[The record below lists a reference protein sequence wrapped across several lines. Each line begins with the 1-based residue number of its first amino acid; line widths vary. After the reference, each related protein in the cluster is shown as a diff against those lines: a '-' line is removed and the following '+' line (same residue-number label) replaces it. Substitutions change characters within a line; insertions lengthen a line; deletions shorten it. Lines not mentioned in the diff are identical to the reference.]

1 MKNVHHPVRVNLGS
15 SDYGCHV
22 EGGQKEAP
30 QAALARPGLPVPP
43 LLAHSLWAGTQ
54 AHTSRRSREHGLGQ
68 TQSLRRL
75 TLRAVVSWP
84 AVATAAIFGSPIQH
98 EGGNG
103 LRVPRYPLEQCTSE
117 QLGQEHRLS
126 HRSCS
131 GTIHGLPV
139 ANLSLLCS
147 CRPDLEG
154 PWAPGLSHR
163 SCSGTIHGLP
173 VANLSLLC
181 SCRPDLEGPWA
192 PARIAPGLA
201 LLLCCPVL
209 SSAYALVDAD
219 DVMTKEEQI
228 FLLHR
233 AQAQCEKRL
242 KEVLQRPA
250 NIMES
255 DKGWTSTSTSGKPRK
270 DKPSGKL
277 YPESEEDK
285 EAPTGSRYRGR
296 PCLPEW
302 DHILCWPLGAPGEVV
317 AVPCPDYIYDF
328 NHKGHAYRRCDRNGS
343 WELVPGHN
351 RTWANYSECVK
362 FLTNE
367 TREREVFDRLGM
379 IYTVGYSVS
388 LASLTVAVLILA
400 YFRRLHCTR
409 NYIHMHLFLSFM
421 LRAVSIFVKD
431 AVLYSGATLDE
442 AERLTEEELRTI
454 AQAPLPPATAAAGYA
469 GCRVA
474 VTFFLYFLATN
485 YYWILVEGLYLH
497 SLIFMAFFSEKKYLW
512 GFTVFG
518 WGLPA
523 VFVAVW
529 VSVRA
534 TLANTGCWDLSSG
547 NKKWIIQVPILAS
560 IVLNFILFINIV
572 RVLATKLRET
582 NAGRCDTRQQYRKL
596 LKSTLVLMP
605 LFGVH
610 YIVFMATPY
619 TEVSG
624 TLWQVQMHYEMLF
637 NSFQGF
643 FVAIIYCFCNGEVQ
657 AEIKKSWSRWT
668 LALDFKR
675 KARSGSSSYSYG
687 PMVSH
692 TSVTNVGPRVGLGLP
707 LSPRLLPTATTNGHP
722 QLPGHAKP
730 GAPALETLET
740 TPPAVAAPKDDGF
753 LNGSCSGLDEEASGP
768 ERPPALLQ
776 EEWET
781 VM

>member
-1 MKNVHHPVRVNLGS
+1 
-15 SDYGCHV
+15 
-22 EGGQKEAP
+22 
-30 QAALARPGLPVPP
+30 
-43 LLAHSLWAGTQ
+43 
-54 AHTSRRSREHGLGQ
+54 
-68 TQSLRRL
+68 
-75 TLRAVVSWP
+75 
-84 AVATAAIFGSPIQH
+84 
-98 EGGNG
+98 
-103 LRVPRYPLEQCTSE
+103 
-117 QLGQEHRLS
+117 
-126 HRSCS
+126 
-131 GTIHGLPV
+131 
-139 ANLSLLCS
+139 
-147 CRPDLEG
+147 
-154 PWAPGLSHR
+154 
-163 SCSGTIHGLP
+163 
-173 VANLSLLC
+173 
-181 SCRPDLEGPWA
+181 
-192 PARIAPGLA
+192 
-201 LLLCCPVL
+201 
-209 SSAYALVDAD
+209 
-219 DVMTKEEQI
+219 MTKEEQI
-228 FLLHR
+228 LLLHR
-233 AQAQCEKRL
+233 AQAQCEKQL
-242 KEVLQRPA
+242 KEFLRPA
-250 NIMES
+250 DIMES
-255 DKGWTSTSTSGKPRK
+255 DQSWTSVPTSEKPEK
-270 DKPSGKL
+270 EKASEKFP
-277 YPESEEDK
+277 PESEELD
-285 EAPTGSRYRGR
+285 EAPTGGRHQGR
-296 PCLPEW
+296 PCMPEW
-302 DHILCWPLGAPGEVV
+302 DHLLCWPLGAPGEVV

-328 NHKGHAYRRCDRNGS
+328 NHNGHAYRRCDSNGS
-343 WELVPGHN
+343 WELAPGHN

-367 TREREVFDRLGM
+367 TREREVFDRLGK

-388 LASLTVAVLILA
+388 LASLTVAVLILV

-421 LRAVSIFVKD
+421 LRAVSIFIKD
-431 AVLYSGATLDE
+431 AVLYSGAGLDE
-442 AERLTEEELRTI
+442 TERLTEDELRTI
-454 AQAPLPPATAAAGYA
+454 AQAPPPPATATAGSA

-474 VTFFLYFLATN
+474 VTLFLYFLATN

-523 VFVAVW
+523 TFVAVW
-529 VSVRA
+529 VGVRA
-534 TLANTGCWDLSSG
+534 TMANTGCWDLSSG

-643 FVAIIYCFCNGEVQ
+643 FVAVIYCFCNGEVQ

-692 TSVTNVGPRVGLGLP
+692 TSVTNVGPRAGLGLP
-707 LSPRLLPTATTNGHP
+707 LSPRLLPAATTNGHL
-722 QLPGHAKP
+722 QLPSHTKP
-730 GAPALETLET
+730 GPPALEN
-740 TPPAVAAPKDDGF
+740 TPPATAAPKGDGF
-753 LNGSCSGLDEEASGP
+753 LNGSCSGLDEETAEP

>member
-1 MKNVHHPVRVNLGS
+1 M
-15 SDYGCHV
+15 
-22 EGGQKEAP
+22 
-30 QAALARPGLPVPP
+30 
-43 LLAHSLWAGTQ
+43 GT
-54 AHTSRRSREHGLGQ
+54 
-68 TQSLRRL
+68 
-75 TLRAVVSWP
+75 
-84 AVATAAIFGSPIQH
+84 
-98 EGGNG
+98 
-103 LRVPRYPLEQCTSE
+103 
-117 QLGQEHRLS
+117 
-126 HRSCS
+126 
-131 GTIHGLPV
+131 
-139 ANLSLLCS
+139 
-147 CRPDLEG
+147 
-154 PWAPGLSHR
+154 
-163 SCSGTIHGLP
+163 
-173 VANLSLLC
+173 
-181 SCRPDLEGPWA
+181 
-192 PARIAPGLA
+192 ARIAPGLA

-400 YFRRLHCTR
+400 YFRWAGREALAQLPAHAHPAPPTRCSLLH
-409 NYIHMHLFLSFM
+409 
-421 LRAVSIFVKD
+421 
-431 AVLYSGATLDE
+431 
-442 AERLTEEELRTI
+442 
-454 AQAPLPPATAAAGYA
+454 APLPPATAAGYA

>member
-1 MKNVHHPVRVNLGS
+1 MG
-15 SDYGCHV
+15 
-22 EGGQKEAP
+22 A
-30 QAALARPGLPVPP
+30 
-43 LLAHSLWAGTQ
+43 
-54 AHTSRRSREHGLGQ
+54 
-68 TQSLRRL
+68 
-75 TLRAVVSWP
+75 
-84 AVATAAIFGSPIQH
+84 
-98 EGGNG
+98 
-103 LRVPRYPLEQCTSE
+103 
-117 QLGQEHRLS
+117 
-126 HRSCS
+126 
-131 GTIHGLPV
+131 
-139 ANLSLLCS
+139 
-147 CRPDLEG
+147 
-154 PWAPGLSHR
+154 
-163 SCSGTIHGLP
+163 
-173 VANLSLLC
+173 
-181 SCRPDLEGPWA
+181 
-192 PARIAPGLA
+192 ARIAPGLA

-250 NIMES
+250 DIMES
-255 DKGWTSTSTSGKPRK
+255 DKVWASASTSGKPRK
-270 DKPSGKL
+270 EKSSGKL
-277 YPESEEDK
+277 FPESEEDK
-285 EAPTGSRYRGR
+285 ELPTGSRRRGR

-302 DHILCWPLGAPGEVV
+302 DHILCWPPGAAGEVV

-442 AERLTEEELRTI
+442 AERLTEEELRAI
-454 AQAPLPPATAAAGYA
+454 AQAPPPPAAAAAGYA

-523 VFVAVW
+523 IFVAVW

-560 IVLNFILFINIV
+560 IVLNFVLFINII

-657 AEIKKSWSRWT
+657 AEVKKSWSRWT

-692 TSVTNVGPRVGLGLP
+692 TSVTNVGPRAGLGLP
-707 LSPRLLPTATTNGHP
+707 LSPRLLPAATTNGHP
-722 QLPGHAKP
+722 QLPGHTKP
-730 GAPALETLET
+730 GASALQT
-740 TPPAVAAPKDDGF
+740 TPPAVAMPKDDGF
-753 LNGSCSGLDEEASGP
+753 LNGSCSGLDEEASAP
-768 ERPPALLQ
+768 ERPPTLLQ

>member
-1 MKNVHHPVRVNLGS
+1 MG
-15 SDYGCHV
+15 
-22 EGGQKEAP
+22 A
-30 QAALARPGLPVPP
+30 
-43 LLAHSLWAGTQ
+43 
-54 AHTSRRSREHGLGQ
+54 
-68 TQSLRRL
+68 
-75 TLRAVVSWP
+75 
-84 AVATAAIFGSPIQH
+84 
-98 EGGNG
+98 
-103 LRVPRYPLEQCTSE
+103 
-117 QLGQEHRLS
+117 
-126 HRSCS
+126 
-131 GTIHGLPV
+131 
-139 ANLSLLCS
+139 
-147 CRPDLEG
+147 
-154 PWAPGLSHR
+154 
-163 SCSGTIHGLP
+163 
-173 VANLSLLC
+173 
-181 SCRPDLEGPWA
+181 
-192 PARIAPGLA
+192 ARIAPGLA

-209 SSAYALVDAD
+209 SSAYVLVDAD

-250 NIMES
+250 DIMES
-255 DKGWTSTSTSGKPRK
+255 DKGWASASTSGKPK
-270 DKPSGKL
+270 KEKASGKL

-285 EAPTGSRYRGR
+285 EVSTGTRHRGR

-317 AVPCPDYIYDF
+317 AMPCPDYIYDF

-442 AERLTEEELRTI
+442 AERLTEEELRAI
-454 AQAPLPPATAAAGYA
+454 AQAPPPPAAAAGYV
-469 GCRVA
+469 GCRVT

-512 GFTVFG
+512 GFTIFG

-523 VFVAVW
+523 IFVAVW

-582 NAGRCDTRQQYRKL
+582 NAGRCDTRQQYRCSNPHWCSCRSL
-596 LKSTLVLMP
+596 ASTTSSSWP
-605 LFGVH
+605 RH
-610 YIVFMATPY
+610 TPR
-619 TEVSG
+619 S
-624 TLWQVQMHYEMLF
+624 
-637 NSFQGF
+637 QG
-643 FVAIIYCFCNGEVQ
+643 
-657 AEIKKSWSRWT
+657 
-668 LALDFKR
+668 
-675 KARSGSSSYSYG
+675 RSGKSRCTTRCSSTPS
-687 PMVSH
+687 
-692 TSVTNVGPRVGLGLP
+692 RDF
-707 LSPRLLPTATTNGHP
+707 LSPSYTVSATARYRLRSRNPGAAGHWHWTSSARHAAGAAATATVRWCLT
-722 QLPGHAKP
+722 Q
-730 GAPALETLET
+730 
-740 TPPAVAAPKDDGF
+740 V
-753 LNGSCSGLDEEASGP
+753 
-768 ERPPALLQ
+768 
-776 EEWET
+776 
-781 VM
+781 

>member
-1 MKNVHHPVRVNLGS
+1 MKSPRGRGRGAVLG
-15 SDYGCHV
+15 
-22 EGGQKEAP
+22 
-30 QAALARPGLPVPP
+30 
-43 LLAHSLWAGTQ
+43 
-54 AHTSRRSREHGLGQ
+54 
-68 TQSLRRL
+68 
-75 TLRAVVSWP
+75 
-84 AVATAAIFGSPIQH
+84 
-98 EGGNG
+98 
-103 LRVPRYPLEQCTSE
+103 
-117 QLGQEHRLS
+117 RLS
-126 HRSCS
+126 GDPRH
-131 GTIHGLPV
+131 
-139 ANLSLLCS
+139 
-147 CRPDLEG
+147 
-154 PWAPGLSHR
+154 PWLGGGR
-163 SCSGTIHGLP
+163 GG
-173 VANLSLLC
+173 
-181 SCRPDLEGPWA
+181 
-192 PARIAPGLA
+192 A
-201 LLLCCPVL
+201 LG
-209 SSAYALVDAD
+209 VDAD

-250 NIMES
+250 DIMES
-255 DKGWTSTSTSGKPRK
+255 DKGWASASTSGKPK
-270 DKPSGKL
+270 KEKASGKL
-277 YPESEEDK
+277 HPESEEDK
-285 EAPTGSRYRGR
+285 EVPTGSRPRGR

-302 DHILCWPLGAPGEVV
+302 DHILCWPMGAPGEVV
-317 AVPCPDYIYDF
+317 AMPCPDYIYDF

-431 AVLYSGATLDE
+431 AVLYSGTALDE
-442 AERLTEEELRTI
+442 AERLTEEELRAI
-454 AQAPLPPATAAAGYA
+454 AQAPPPPAAAAGYV

-474 VTFFLYFLATN
+474 VTVFLYFLATN

-523 VFVAVW
+523 IFVAVW
-529 VSVRA
+529 VGVRA

-692 TSVTNVGPRVGLGLP
+692 TSVTNVGPRTGLGLP
-707 LSPRLLPTATTNGHP
+707 LSPRLLPAATTNGHP
-722 QLPGHAKP
+722 PLPGHTKS
-730 GAPALETLET
+730 GSPALQA
-740 TPPAVAAPKDDGF
+740 TPPAVAAPKEDGF
-753 LNGSCSGLDEEASGP
+753 LNGSCSGLDEEACAP
-768 ERPPALLQ
+768 ERPPVLLQ